1 MYATVHLL
9 MINEAKYI
17 DACCISVSTYREY
30 GNKEIEHVIMI
41 DDSISEEGRKKL
53 GKFFDKIYLI
63 KLLKV
68 KSDFN
73 LRTEKLI
80 IRYGKWVDYAIN
92 KWYILRLKDYKK
104 VLFVDADTLAVN
116 DYSKVFEINTPAWVM
131 FHKGYLK
138 IDRLKKIIG
147 EIPTGSILTKKMMKE
162 ISLNDDLCKEIGKI
176 NIPVNGSIVLVT
188 PNEEDFR
195 GIKRMVKQKLN
206 KYGFYKILSYVSFP
220 DENILFEYYHCY
232 IKKDINVLG
241 PEYLTTLW
249 EYQEGNL
256 LFKNI
261 KKPIILNFDS
271 TDKPWLKKEKDLYPE
286 ERIWW
291 DYRQK
296 LKL

>member
-9 MINEAKYI
+9 MINEEKYI
-17 DACCISVSTYREY
+17 DACCISVTTYREY

-41 DDSISEEGRKKL
+41 DNSISEEGRKKL
-53 GKFFDKIYLI
+53 SKFFDKIYLI

-73 LRTEKLI
+73 LATDKLK
-80 IRYGKWVDYAIN
+80 IRYGQWLDYAIN
-92 KWYILRLKDYKK
+92 KWYILRLKDYEK

-116 DYSKVFEINTPAWVM
+116 DYTDIFKVKTPAWVI

-138 IDRLKKIIG
+138 IDNLKKVIG
-147 EIPTGSILTKKMMKE
+147 EIPTGTILNKKMMKD
-162 ISLNDDLCKEIGKI
+162 ISKQDNLCKEIRKM
-176 NIPVNGSIVLVT
+176 NIPVNGSIVLLS
-188 PNEEDFR
+188 PNDLDFQAM
-195 GIKRMVKQKLN
+195 KRMVKNKIK
-206 KYGFYKILSYVSFP
+206 KYGLYKILSYVSFP

-232 IKKDINVLG
+232 KKEDIKVIG

-256 LFKNI
+256 LFRNI

-271 TDKPWLKKEKDLYPE
+271 TDKPWLKKEKDLYSE
-286 ERIWW
+286 EKIWW
-291 DYRQK
+291 DYK
-296 LKL
+296 LKLKL